1 MAITFVGSYASSHA
15 ATSAQT
21 VAFTNLRNESNA
33 QPTLLPDDWVYVAVE
48 NASTLNRSTA
58 GGADVLVPAGYTGL
72 GTHDYR
78 DDSNDSNFRV
88 SRKKMGATPDASVAI
103 PASNA
108 TTAGVAYVIS
118 VWRGVDP
125 TSPESVA
132 VVTAGAANTGI
143 ANGAAITPAH
153 AGSVILVFA
162 GAAVAAGVVF
172 TNPAGMSTTTNHF
185 RSATITSTT
194 NDANIAV
201 AVKTDW
207 VSGAFDPA
215 AFGGSTSTNTGSWS
229 AVTVALRPF
238 VSAVQHQGAFVA
250 SGTGSLAAAGR
261 RQHNAA
267 FAATGS
273 GTQAAS
279 GAMTFGGR
287 LAAAGA
293 GALAA
298 TGRWA
303 AGARVAFSGAGT
315 QSAAGRLAAMAK
327 TAVSGTGSLV
337 ASGSKIFTAMLL
349 STGSGS
355 VTMRPQ
361 LTARSSLDADGGG
374 TLSAQGE
381 IVGQEPADNCP
392 CVTPVRGLR
401 MGKMGM

>member
-33 QPTLLPDDWVYVAVE
+33 QPTLLQGDAVLVVYVHAM
-48 NASTLNRSTA
+48 ATTATRTLAQCT
-58 GGADVLVPAGYTGL
+58 PAGYTSA
-72 GTHDYR
+72 HAAIIQA
-78 DDSNDSNFRV
+78 NDSNAV
-88 SRKKMGATPDASVAI
+88 SMAVSYKVMGATPDVNVAI
-103 PASNA
+103 PAAAATTNGVAYAIYVFRGVSATPLDVTA
-108 TTAGVAYVIS
+108 TTASASNTGVANA
-118 VWRGVDP
+118 P
-125 TSPESVA
+125 
-132 VVTAGAANTGI
+132 
-143 ANGAAITPAH
+143 AITPATSG
-153 AGSVILVFA
+153 ALILVCG
-162 GAAVAAGVVF
+162 GAAVAAGAVF
-172 TNPAGMSTTTNHF
+172 TNPAGLSTTTNHF
-185 RSATITSTT
+185 RSATITTTT
-194 NDANIAV
+194 NDANV
-201 AVKTDW
+201 GVGLKTDW
-207 VSGAFDPA
+207 ASGAFDPA
-215 AFGGSTSTNTGSWS
+215 VFGGSTSTNTGSW
-229 AVTVALRPF
+229 AAATIALRPF
-238 VSAVQHQGAFVA
+238 VNSVQHQGAFAA
-250 SGTGSLAAAGR
+250 SGSGTLTVAGR

-267 FAATGS
+267 LAVTGS

-293 GALAA
+293 GTLAA
-298 TGRWA
+298 AGRWA